1 MKIEILGYLI
11 IPLGLILACLKNK
24 YLLYTILIFIGFTG
38 ASIIRIGDLSIQPAY
53 YLSGIFIIKQIIDIL
68 KNKRKIK
75 INKFLI
81 IFIIICIC
89 SIVMPKI
96 IEGIN
101 IEIINQNGENAYAK
115 FTSHNITQ
123 LMYLIY
129 CFIFLVAITDYLNQ
143 NREERKNVIKFMIIG
158 AVVVSILGI
167 YQELAYIYK
176 WPFDIIFRS
185 NVNGNVQPYGSF
197 VRMYS
202 TTIEPSM
209 LAYYLVPMFALIT
222 SINEEGIKY
231 KYLILALILFVGFGS
246 TSSTF
251 ILGLIVTTM
260 ILIINAFIEKD
271 IDIKIRNKSILKKF
285 AIVLLIGII
294 CLLIIYIINKNIVI
308 NIFEGLLQKLTRN
321 NLSGQERSSAFI
333 NHILVG
339 LRFPLLGIGFG
350 TVRSKDLFSTWIC
363 NIGLFGTAVFIYYLF
378 DVIRKLRKNKCN
390 ISYGTANFIIV
401 VFICA
406 FASVPEPY
414 NLFIWLMLAMA
425 ESLIQDTQKVEDKNE
440 NINS

>member
-1 MKIEILGYLI
+1 MKIEMLGYLI
-11 IPLGLILACLKNK
+11 IPLGLILACLENK

-38 ASIIRIGDLSIQPAY
+38 ASIIKIGDLSIQPAY
-53 YLSGIFIIKQIIDIL
+53 YLGGIFIIKQIIEIL

-89 SIVMPKI
+89 SVIMPKI
-96 IEGIN
+96 IEGLN
-101 IEIINQNGENAYAK
+101 IEIINQNGKITNAK

-129 CFIFLVAITDYLNQ
+129 CFIFFVVITDYLNQ
-143 NREERKNVIKFMIIG
+143 NKQERKNVINYMIIG
-158 AVVVSILGI
+158 AIIVSILGI

-185 NVNGNVQPYGSF
+185 NINGNIQPYGSF
-197 VRMYS
+197 VRIYS
-202 TTIEPSM
+202 TTIEPSI

-222 SINEEGIKY
+222 SINDENIKY
-231 KYLILALILFVGFGS
+231 KYLFLALILLTGFGS

-251 ILGLIVTTM
+251 ILGLIITTI
-260 ILIINAFIEKD
+260 ILVINAFIQKD
-271 IDIKIRNKSILKKF
+271 IDIKRRNKSILRKF
-285 AIVLLIGII
+285 TIVILIGAI
-294 CLLIIYIINKNIVI
+294 CLLIIYLINKNIVI
-308 NIFEGLLQKLTRN
+308 NIFQGLVQKITRS

-339 LRFPLLGIGFG
+339 FRFPLLGIGFG
-350 TVRSKDLFSTWIC
+350 TVRSKDLLSTWIC
-363 NIGLFGTAVFIYYLF
+363 NIGILGTGIFIYYLI
-378 DVIRKLRKNKCN
+378 DLVKKLRKNKST

-414 NLFIWLMLAMA
+414 NLFIWLMLAMG
-425 ESLIQDTQKVEDKNE
+425 ESMVQLEETKE
-440 NINS
+440 NR